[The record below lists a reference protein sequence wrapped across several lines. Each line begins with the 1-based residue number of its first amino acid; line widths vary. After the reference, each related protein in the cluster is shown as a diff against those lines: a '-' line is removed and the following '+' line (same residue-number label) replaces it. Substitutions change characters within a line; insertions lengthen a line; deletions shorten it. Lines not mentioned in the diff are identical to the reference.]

1 MFIFVLET
9 VIFSLITTII
19 SQAGKFHSI
28 MYYKQPSIYIF
39 EIRIDEPITSLTA
52 VMVAGVCFYAFIV
65 LTKIPIQ
72 NKVHLNLKFY
82 FLFMAIA
89 TAIGGIIGHA
99 FLYQLSFAWKLLGW
113 ITSMFSIAF
122 VERAAIEYARPHI
135 SQKLSVIFKWANL
148 IELTIFITI
157 TIITLKFIFVE
168 VHSAYGL
175 MIVVS
180 SLNFYIYHK
189 EKSQGSKFFLI
200 AVGFSAI
207 SAIVFMNQWGICQ
220 WVTHSDISHIFM
232 VISAS
237 FFYIGARHIIRNSNK
252 FGNIPSNAA
261 KNL

>member
-1 MFIFVLET
+1 
-9 VIFSLITTII
+9 
-19 SQAGKFHSI
+19 

-52 VMVAGVCFYAFIV
+52 VMVAGVCFYAFLA
-65 LTKIPIQ
+65 LTKIPVQ
-72 NKVHLNLKFY
+72 NKVHLYLRFY

-99 FLYQLSFAWKLLGW
+99 FLYQLSFAWKLPGW
-113 ITSMFSIAF
+113 ITSMFSIALI
-122 VERAAIEYARPHI
+122 ERAAIEYARPHI
-135 SQKLSVIFKWANL
+135 SQKLSTIFKWANL
-148 IELTIFITI
+148 IELTIFVTV
-157 TIITLKFIFVE
+157 TIIAMKFIFVE

-180 SLNFYIYHK
+180 SLNFYIYLK

-207 SAIVFMNQWGICQ
+207 SAIIFMNQWGICQ
-220 WVTHSDISHIFM
+220 WFTHSDISHIFM

-237 FFYIGARHIIRNSNK
+237 FFYIGARHIINNPGKFRYLQSN
-252 FGNIPSNAA
+252 GA
-261 KNL
+261 KIL